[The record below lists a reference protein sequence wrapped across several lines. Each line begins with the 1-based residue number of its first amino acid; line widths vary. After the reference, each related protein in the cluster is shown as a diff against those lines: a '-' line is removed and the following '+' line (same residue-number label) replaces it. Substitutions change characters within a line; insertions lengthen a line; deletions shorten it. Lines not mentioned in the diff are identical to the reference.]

1 MNALVLV
8 RMSFRSILRNRMRS
22 LLTTLGVIIGVS
34 SVIIMV
40 AVGQGSQAT
49 IRDNISSMGTNLL
62 QVRPPR
68 GRFAANRLSVA
79 DVAKIREE
87 ATKVASVSGVARSS
101 ATAAGGS
108 GYWTTSAFGVESGY
122 PEIRNWEIASGEFFS
137 DRDNASKQ
145 KTAVIGA
152 TVANELFGGADPVGQ
167 QLRLGNTPFQIVG
180 VLKSK
185 GKTQMGDDQ
194 DNVVMVPLNTALVRL
209 QRSSYLSSIEMSA
222 VSEKDMSAAQ
232 AEVDAILRAAHR
244 IADGDDADYQLF
256 NQEEV
261 IEVASST
268 AKTLTILL
276 GAIAGVSLL
285 VGGIGIMN
293 IMLVSVT
300 ERTREIGIRLS
311 VGARR
316 KDIMRQFLA
325 EAVVLSFLGGLAGIA
340 LALSA
345 VYALNA
351 FWSVR
356 ADASAAFIL
365 LSGGF
370 AAAVGVF
377 FGWYPARKAAAMNPI
392 DALRSD

>member
-1 MNALVLV
+1 MNSLALI

-40 AVGQGSQAT
+40 AVGEGSQAA
-49 IRDNISSMGTNLL
+49 IRENIATMGTNLL

-68 GRFAANRLSVA
+68 GRFVANRISPA
-79 DVAKIREE
+79 DVLKIKAE
-87 ATKVASVSGVARSS
+87 ATHVAAVSGVVRHS
-101 ATAAGGS
+101 ATVAGGS
-108 GYWTTSAFGVESGY
+108 GYWATSVFGTEPSY
-122 PEIRNWEIASGEFFS
+122 PEIRNWQIDSGDFFTEKE
-137 DRDNASKQ
+137 NATKQ
-145 KTAVIGA
+145 KVAIIGA
-152 TVANELFGGADPVGQ
+152 TIVSELFDGIDPIGQ
-167 QLRLGNTPFQIVG
+167 QLRIGNTPFQIVG

-185 GKTQMGDDQ
+185 GKTGMGDDQ
-194 DNVVMVPLNTALVRL
+194 DNVVMIPLNTAFLRL
-209 QRSSYLSSIEMSA
+209 ERSRFLNSIEMSA
-222 VSEKDMSAAQ
+222 KSEGEMTAAQ
-232 AEVDAILRAAHR
+232 TEVDSILRTAHR
-244 IADGDDADYQLF
+244 LEADADADYQLF
-256 NQEEV
+256 NQEE
-261 IEVASST
+261 IIDMASST

-316 KDIMRQFLA
+316 SDIMRQFLT
-325 EAVVLSFLGGLAGIA
+325 EAVVLSLLGGLVGIA
-340 LALSA
+340 LALAA
-345 VYALNA
+345 VYALNT
-351 FWSVR
+351 FWSIR
-356 ADASAAFIL
+356 ADANPAFIF

-377 FGWYPARKAAAMNPI
+377 FGYYPARKAAAMNPI
-392 DALRSD
+392 DALRTE

>member
-1 MNALVLV
+1 MNALTLV

-40 AVGQGSQAT
+40 AVGQGSQAA

-68 GRFAANRLSVA
+68 GRFAANRISVS
-79 DVAKIREE
+79 DVQKIREE
-87 ATKVASVSGVARSS
+87 STLISAVSGVVRSS
-101 ATAAGGS
+101 VTAAGGS
-108 GYWTTSAFGVESGY
+108 GYWTTTAYGAESAY
-122 PEIRNWEIASGEFFS
+122 PEIRNWEIASGEFFT
-137 DRDNASKQ
+137 DRDNATKQ
-145 KTAVIGA
+145 KVAVIGS
-152 TVANELFGGADPVGQ
+152 TVASELFDGADPVGQ
-167 QLRLGNTPFQIVG
+167 QLRLGNTPFQIIG

-194 DNVVMVPLNTALVRL
+194 DNVVMVPLNTALVRIE
-209 QRSSYLSSIEMSA
+209 RSEFLNSIEMSA
-222 VSEKDMSAAQ
+222 VSEDRMDDAQ
-232 AEVDAILRAAHR
+232 TEVDGILRAAHR
-244 IADGDDADYQLF
+244 LTADADADYQLF
-256 NQEEV
+256 NQEE
-261 IEVASST
+261 IIQVASST
-268 AKTLTILL
+268 AKTLTVLL

-316 KDIMRQFLA
+316 SDIMKQFLT

-340 LALSA
+340 LALAA
-345 VYALNA
+345 VYALNTV
-351 FWSVR
+351 WSVR
-356 ADASAAFIL
+356 ADANPAFIL

-377 FGWYPARKAAAMNPI
+377 FGWYPARKASGMNPI
-392 DALRSD
+392 DALRTD

>member
-1 MNALVLV
+1 MNALALI

-40 AVGQGSQAT
+40 AVGEGSQAA
-49 IRDNISSMGTNLL
+49 IRENIASMGTNLL

-68 GRFAANRLSVA
+68 GRFVANRLSVS
-79 DVAKIREE
+79 DVEKIRAE
-87 ATKVASVSGVARSS
+87 AVKVAAVSGVVRSS
-101 ATAAGGS
+101 VTAAGGS
-108 GYWTTSAFGVESGY
+108 GYWTTTAYGAESAY
-122 PEIRNWEIASGEFFS
+122 PEIRNWEIASGEFFT
-137 DRDNASKQ
+137 DRDNAAKQ
-145 KTAVIGA
+145 KVAVIGT
-152 TVANELFGGADPVGQ
+152 TVADELFEGVDPVGQ
-167 QLRLGNTPFQIVG
+167 QLRLGNTPFQIIG

-209 QRSSYLSSIEMSA
+209 ERNDFLNSIELSA
-222 VSEKDMSAAQ
+222 ASEKDMDAAQ
-232 AEVDAILRAAHR
+232 EEVDAILREAHR
-244 IADGDDADYQLF
+244 LEADEEADYQLF
-256 NQEEV
+256 NQEEI

-268 AKTLTILL
+268 ARTLTVLL

-311 VGARR
+311 VGAR
-316 KDIMRQFLA
+316 KSDIMKQFLT
-325 EAVVLSFLGGLAGIA
+325 EAVVLSLMGGAAGIV
-340 LALSA
+340 LALTA
-345 VYALNA
+345 VYALNEY
-351 FWSVR
+351 WSIR
-356 ADASAAFIL
+356 ADANPAFIL

-370 AAAVGVF
+370 SAAVGVF

-392 DALRSD
+392 DALRTD